1 MATSTKETTL
11 TNNYKEKKLIKE
23 RRDKKYI
30 NKQKLKQTGTEE
42 IKTKGTNKNKM
53 ITSTK

>member
-23 RRDKKYI
+23 RRDKKIY
-30 NKQKLKQTGTEE
+30 K
-42 IKTKGTNKNKM
+42 
-53 ITSTK
+53 